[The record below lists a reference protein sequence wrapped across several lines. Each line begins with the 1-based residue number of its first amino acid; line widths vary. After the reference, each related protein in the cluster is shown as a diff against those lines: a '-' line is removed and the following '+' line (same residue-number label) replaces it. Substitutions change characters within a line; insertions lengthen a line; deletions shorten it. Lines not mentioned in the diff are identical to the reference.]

1 MSYEN
6 ETHIK
11 LSLENKLS
19 TEFLKAP
26 VCLSSNG
33 THAIEVLLTAL
44 DLPRGSKVI
53 VPELTFMATA
63 TAVARCGL
71 VPVLADVDSDYLGM
85 TLATIKDVY
94 TTDVS
99 AVLLVHLAGFVNRD
113 IAAIQDFCHKNSI
126 PLIEDCAQV
135 HYAFFKNQQLG
146 TLGAA
151 STFSFQSSKLINCG
165 EGGAIFSANS
175 DLINRCKAISNW
187 GWPGEGF
194 AAQMD
199 LPSSNYRM
207 SHLQADYLSNQLDLA
222 KEKIA
227 ELRHFYLAIADL
239 ATAKGK
245 SFFSASFKGDYIDS
259 PFFFVVKNCRA
270 THKLEPRS
278 QYPLNQ
284 SSVVE
289 AIFKKWFPDLVS
301 VFKESNHRAIS
312 MHKNSF
318 HIVNN
323 YSFLRISQFNSI
335 EQIEHELNQL

>member
-6 ETHIK
+6 ETKIKSDLEKK
-11 LSLENKLS
+11 LSS
-19 TEFLKAP
+19 EFLNAP

-71 VPVLADVDSDYLGM
+71 VPVLADVDLDYLGIS
-85 TLATIKDVY
+85 LASIESVY
-94 TTDVS
+94 TNDVV
-99 AVLLVHLAGFVNRD
+99 AIVLVHLAGFVNRD
-113 IAAIQDFCHKNSI
+113 MAAIQDFCNKKSI
-126 PLIEDCAQV
+126 PLIEDCAQA
-135 HYAFFKNQQLG
+135 HYAFFKNRQVG
-146 TLGAA
+146 TLGLA
-151 STFSFQSSKLINCG
+151 STFSFQSSKLFNCG
-165 EGGAIFSANS
+165 EGGAIFSKDQ

-199 LPSSNYRM
+199 LASSNYRM
-207 SHLQADYLSNQLDLA
+207 SYLQADYLSRQLDQREQKINQLQNFYRA
-222 KEKIA
+222 IA
-227 ELRHFYLAIADL
+227 SLAIA
-239 ATAKGK
+239 KGK
-245 SFFSASFKGDYIDS
+245 TFFPASFAGDFFDS
-259 PFFFVVKNCRA
+259 PFFFVVKNCKA

-278 QYPLNQ
+278 QYPLSQ

-301 VFKESNHRAIS
+301 VFKTANQHASNN
-312 MHKNSF
+312 KNSIF
-318 HIVNN
+318 IVEN

-335 EQIEHELNQL
+335 EQIENEFNQL